1 MPSNVITPD
10 LSEVQKQTFEN
21 TFYMLSQ
28 QKENPFMSSEA
39 LVYVSNMGKAHNLGR
54 IGRTEL
60 VEVNVRNPLKQYAD
74 FDVDN
79 RQFSMKRFTKTFQ
92 IDAKDDINDLI
103 SDPTSY
109 LMKNL
114 EYASRRAVTRQVI
127 LGASGAVLTGAPN
140 SSLTSVSAA
149 TDGVLTITATG
160 GLDYSDIQ
168 SITQNFINND
178 IDISELQGSLLCVTG
193 KENTELMGISQFI
206 NNDFISTQIVN
217 EGIAKRAGMY
227 KVALFAGS
235 DSAITVPN
243 PMLTEGVSTR
253 TCLVLAPRSVAISYK
268 LNSLRIERAA
278 DRVDSN
284 DATIDLWIGT
294 MRIEGPKV
302 QLLTTTMV

>member
-1 MPSNVITPD
+1 MSSNVITPD

-28 QKENPFMSSEA
+28 QKENPFLSSEA
-39 LVYVSNMGKAHNLGR
+39 LIYVSDKGKAHNLGR

-103 SDPTSY
+103 ADPTSY

-114 EYASRRAVTRQVI
+114 EYASKRTICRQVI
-127 LGASGAVLTGAPN
+127 NGAVGAVLTGAPN
-140 SSLTSVSAA
+140 AALTSVSA
-149 TDGVLTITATG
+149 TDDGVIFNTATG

-168 SITQNFINND
+168 ALTQNYINND
-178 IDISELQGSLLCVTG
+178 MDLNDLYGTLLCISG
-193 KENTELMGISQFI
+193 KENSELMGITQFI
-206 NNDFISTQIVN
+206 NNDYISTQVVN
-217 EGIAKRAGMY
+217 EGIARRAGVY
-227 KVALFAGS
+227 KTALFAGS
-235 DSAITVPN
+235 DSNITVAN
-243 PMLTEGVSTR
+243 PILPEATTTR
-253 TCLVLAPRSVAISYK
+253 SCVVLAPRSIAISYK
-268 LNSLRIERAA
+268 LNSLRIERAN

-294 MRIEGPKV
+294 MRVEGPKV
-302 QLLTTTMV
+302 QVLTTTI